1 MIHDKKDLLSGSLLK
16 NMIIFAVP
24 LMLSSVLQ
32 LLFNAADLV
41 IVGKFDKVTGSIAQ
55 GAVVSTGSLI
65 NLIVNLFVGFSIGAN
80 VIVARYIGAKNDE
93 DVKSAVRTSIIIAFL
108 SGVIIAA
115 IGIPLARPMLILMN
129 ADPEVLPMA
138 EVYLKIYF
146 LGAPFIMLYNFG
158 SSVLRAVG
166 NTVKPMVYLTI
177 AGIVNVILNLF
188 MVIVLKMSVAGVAIA
203 TTASQVVS
211 SVFVLHHLL
220 TTKENYRLDLSNLK
234 ISVDKICLIIK
245 IGLPAGIQGILF
257 SISNVLIQSSINEFN
272 LNIITGNGISLNIEG
287 FAFVVMNA
295 FHQAAITFT
304 GQFCGAKRYKEIGKI
319 VTRAL
324 GAVVVSGVIMGAV
337 MLLFGKPLLGIY
349 SSDPEVIK
357 AGLVRLNI
365 FGLTFFTAGLMDVMA
380 GTMRGLGYSF
390 VPMLTSIIGVC
401 GLRIV
406 WIYTVFKKYHSVQ
419 TLYYSYPIT
428 WTITFIVLF
437 VIYLII
443 KRRIYRREGIT
454 LKARRA

>member
-234 ISVDKICLIIK
+234 ISVDKIRLIIK

-349 SSDPEVIK
+349 SNDPEVIK

>member
-1 MIHDKKDLLSGSLLK
+1 MIHCKRDLLSGSLLK

-55 GAVVSTGSLI
+55 GAVGSTGSLI

-80 VIVARYIGAKNDE
+80 VIVARYIGAKNDS
-93 DVKSAVRTSIIIAFL
+93 DLKSAVRTSMIIALL
-108 SGVIIAA
+108 SGVAIAII
-115 IGIPLARPMLILMN
+115 GVSLARPMLLLMDAN
-129 ADPEVLPMA
+129 PEVLPMA
-138 EVYLKIYF
+138 EIYIKIYF
-146 LGAPFIMLYNFG
+146 IGAPFIMLYNFG
-158 SSVLRAVG
+158 SSILRAVG

-177 AGIVNVILNLF
+177 AGIVNVVLNLF
-188 MVIVLKMSVAGVAIA
+188 MVIVLKMSITGVAIA
-203 TTASQVVS
+203 TTASQIVS
-211 SVFVLHHLL
+211 SILVLHHLL
-220 TTKENYRLDLSNLK
+220 TTKQNYRLDLSTLK
-234 ISVDKICLIIK
+234 ISADKIRLIIK
-245 IGLPAGIQGILF
+245 IGLPAGIQGTLF
-257 SISNVLIQSSINEFN
+257 SISNVLIQSSINTFSTN
-272 LNIITGNGISLNIEG
+272 MVTGNGISLNIEG

-304 GQFCGAKRYKEIGKI
+304 GQFCGAGRHKEIGKI

-324 GAVVVSGVIMGAV
+324 SAVVVSGVVMGAV
-337 MLLFGKPLLGIY
+337 MLLFGEQLLGIY
-349 SSDPEVIK
+349 SNDPEVIK
-357 AGLVRLNI
+357 FGLIRLNI
-365 FGLTFFTAGLMDVMA
+365 FGMTFFTAGLMDVMA

-406 WIYTVFKKYHSVQ
+406 WLYTVFEKHRTIE

-428 WTITFIVLF
+428 WSITFIVLF
-437 VIYLII
+437 ILYVII

-454 LKARRA
+454 LKTRRA

>member
-1 MIHDKKDLLSGSLLK
+1 MIHRKRDLLSGSLLK

-65 NLIVNLFVGFSIGAN
+65 NLIVNLFIGFSVGAN
-80 VIVARYIGAKNDE
+80 VIVARYIGAKSNE
-93 DVKSAVRTSIIIAFL
+93 NIKSAVRTSMIIAL
-108 SGVIIAA
+108 ISGVIIAA
-115 IGIPLARPMLILMN
+115 IGVPLARPMLLLMKAN
-129 ADPEVLPMA
+129 PEFLPMA
-138 EVYLKIYF
+138 ETYLKIYF

-158 SSVLRAVG
+158 SGILRAVG
-166 NTVKPMVYLTI
+166 NTVKPMIYLAI

-188 MVIVLKMSVAGVAIA
+188 MVIFLKMSAAGVAIA

-211 SVFVLHHLL
+211 SILVLRHLL
-220 TTKENYRLDLSNLK
+220 ATKENYRLDLSSLK
-234 ISVDKICLIIK
+234 ISGDKIRQIVQ

-257 SISNVLIQSSINEFN
+257 SISNVLIQTSINEFSRN
-272 LNIITGNGISLNIEG
+272 EITGNGISLNIEG

-319 VTRAL
+319 ITRAL
-324 GAVVVSGVIMGAV
+324 GAVVVSGVIMGTV
-337 MLLFGKPLLGIY
+337 MLLFGTQLLSIY
-349 SSDPEVIK
+349 SNDPEVIK

-380 GTMRGLGYSF
+380 GTMRGLGYSL
-390 VPMLTSIIGVC
+390 VPMLTSVIGVC
-401 GLRIV
+401 GLRIL
-406 WIYTVFKKYHSVQ
+406 WIYTVFKKYHSIKV
-419 TLYYSYPIT
+419 LYYSYPIT
-428 WTITFIVLF
+428 WSITFVVL
-437 VIYLII
+437 LILYFI
-443 KRRIYRREGIT
+443 IRRRIYRREGIT
-454 LKARRA
+454 LKTRKV